1 MPMDGLTLGFMAR
14 ELRETLRDGR
24 IEKVTQPEKDM
35 LVLLIRAQGKNHK
48 LLLSA
53 APSFARAHLT
63 EASYQNPADAPMFCM
78 LMRKHLQAG
87 RITALE
93 QLGGDRVMK
102 ITIENKDELGDSAP
116 RELYLELMG
125 RHSNLTLVKDGRIID
140 AIRHVSGDMS
150 RVRQALPGLP
160 FVPPPVQ
167 DKIDP
172 KDLAEDALYQRLSA
186 QSGPLD
192 KALAASIR
200 GLSPVTA
207 REIAFRATGM
217 RRAEVNDLQLPEL
230 CRVICA
236 FFQRL
241 DAIAQPTAQMNPDG
255 LMADVLPF
263 PYLSLE
269 TALQKP
275 YPTLSAALDAFYFGR
290 DRRDRMNQ
298 KSASLKRLIKTILER
313 DEKKLALQEEE
324 LTDSARMEEYRVAG
338 ELLTAQGYLV
348 PRGAETA
355 QLQNFYD
362 PQGGMIEIA
371 LDVALTPAQNAQ
383 KYFKRYRK
391 ARVAQELAKAQKEK
405 TLAEI
410 ALLEQALFDLEESET
425 EQDLA
430 DVRKILEEAELVRAA
445 AGKGGNRPGG
455 KKDGKKKPRLPE
467 SAPMRFEAPDGTEI
481 IVGKNSAQNDRV
493 TGSARG
499 TDTWLHAKDMPG
511 SHVIIRAE
519 SVSPDTLA
527 MALRL
532 AAWFSKGKGVAVPVD
547 YTLRKYVKKPGG
559 APAGFV
565 IYTNQKTVMVST
577 SEGEIAA
584 MKRMSD

>member
-14 ELRETLRDGR
+14 ELKETLNGGK
-24 IEKVTQPEKDM
+24 IEKVNQPEKDM
-35 LVLLIRAQGKNHK
+35 LVLLIHAQGKNHK

-63 EASYQNPADAPMFCM
+63 NASYQNPADAPMFCM

-87 RITALE
+87 RITGLE
-93 QLGGDRVMK
+93 QLGGDRVLK
-102 ITIENKDELGDSAP
+102 ITVESKDELGDTAP

-160 FVPPPVQ
+160 FVPPPAQ

-172 KDLAEDALYQRLSA
+172 AELTEEALTEKLAAL
-186 QSGPLD
+186 SGPLD

-200 GLSPVTA
+200 GLSPVAA

-217 RRAEVNDLQLPEL
+217 HRTDLADLNLASLAQ
-230 CRVICA
+230 VVCA
-236 FFQRL
+236 FFRRL
-241 DAIAQPTAQMNPDG
+241 PEIAKPTAQMGPDG

-263 PYLSLE
+263 PYLSLNPD
-269 TALQKP
+269 LQKP
-275 YPTLSAALDAFYFGR
+275 CPTLSAALDAFYFGR

-298 KSASLKRLIKTILER
+298 KSQSLKRLIKTHLER

-324 LTDSARMEEYRVAG
+324 LTASAKMEEYRIAG

-348 PRGAETA
+348 PRGAETIE
-355 QLQNFYD
+355 LPNFYD
-362 PQGGMIEIA
+362 PQGGTMEIA
-371 LDVALTPAQNAQ
+371 LDVALNPAQNAQ

-391 ARVAQELAKAQKEK
+391 ARVAQDLAKEQKEK
-405 TLAEI
+405 TLKEM

-425 EQDLA
+425 EQDMA
-430 DVRKILEEAELVRAA
+430 DVRKALEDGGIVKPAG
-445 AGKGGNRPGG
+445 AGKGG
-455 KKDGKKKPRLPE
+455 KKKPKQPE
-467 SAPMRFEAPDGTEI
+467 SAPLRFEAPDGTEI

-499 TDTWLHAKDMPG
+499 NDTWLHAKDMPG
-511 SHVIIRAE
+511 SHVIVKAE
-519 SVSPDTLA
+519 HPAPDTLG

-532 AAWFSKGKGVAVPVD
+532 AAWYSRGKGAAVPVD
-547 YTLRKYVKKPGG
+547 YTLRKNVKKPGG
-559 APAGFV
+559 SPAGFV
-565 IYTNQKTVMVST
+565 IYTNQKTVMVSAT
-577 SEGEIAA
+577 EGEIAA
-584 MKRMSD
+584 MKRL

>member
-53 APSFARAHLT
+53 ASSFSRAHIT
-63 EASYQNPADAPMFCM
+63 EAAYQNPIDAPMFCM

-87 RITALE
+87 RITGLE
-93 QLGGDRVMK
+93 QLGGDRVLK
-102 ITIENKDELGDSAP
+102 ITIENKDELGDTAP

-160 FVPPPVQ
+160 FVPPPAQ

-172 KDLAEDALYQRLSA
+172 AVLTEEKLAEKLSA
-186 QSGPLD
+186 LSGPLD

-200 GLSPVTA
+200 GLSPAAA
-207 REIAFRATGM
+207 REIAFRATGLHRTEM
-217 RRAEVNDLQLPEL
+217 TDLRLEEL
-230 CRVICA
+230 CKVVCA
-236 FFQRL
+236 FFRRL
-241 DAIAQPTAQMNPDG
+241 PEIAKPTAQMGPDG

-263 PYLSLE
+263 PYLSLD
-269 TALQKP
+269 TALQKT
-275 YPTLSAALDAFYFGR
+275 YPSLSAALDAFYFGR

-298 KSASLKRLIKTILER
+298 KSQTLKRLIKTHLER

-324 LTDSARMEEYRVAG
+324 LTASAKMEEYRIAG

-348 PRGAETA
+348 PRGAETV
-355 QLQNFYD
+355 QLPNFYD
-362 PQGGMIEIA
+362 PQGGMIEIV
-371 LDVALTPAQNAQ
+371 LDVALNPAQNAQ

-391 ARVAQELAKAQKEK
+391 ARVAQDLAKEQKEK
-405 TLAEI
+405 TLKEI
-410 ALLEQALFDLEESET
+410 ELLEQALFDLEESET
-425 EQDLA
+425 EQDMA
-430 DVRKILEEAELVRAA
+430 DVRKALEDGGVLKPVPT
-445 AGKGGNRPGG
+445 GKG
-455 KKDGKKKPRLPE
+455 DKKKPKQPE
-467 SAPMRFEAPDGTEI
+467 STPMRFEAADGTEI
-481 IVGKNSAQNDRV
+481 VVGKNSAQNDRV
-493 TGSARG
+493 TGSAKG
-499 TDTWLHAKDMPG
+499 SDTWLHAKDMPG
-511 SHVIIRAE
+511 SHVIIKAE
-519 SVSPDTLA
+519 QPSHDTLA
-527 MALRL
+527 AALRL
-532 AAWFSKGKGVAVPVD
+532 AAWYSKGKGVSVPVD

-565 IYTNQKTVMVST
+565 IYTNQKTVMVSAT
-577 SEGEIAA
+577 EGEINTI
-584 MKRMSD
+584 KRL

>member
-1 MPMDGLTLGFMAR
+1 MDGLTLGFMAR
-14 ELRETLRDGR
+14 ELRETLQDGR
-24 IEKVTQPEKDM
+24 VEKVSQPEKDM
-35 LVLLIRAQGKNHK
+35 LVLTIRAQGKNHK

-63 EASYQNPADAPMFCM
+63 EANYQNPADAPMFCM
-78 LMRKHLQAG
+78 LMRKHLQGG
-87 RITALE
+87 RLTGLN
-93 QLGGDRVMK
+93 QLGGDRVLVL
-102 ITIENKDELGDSAP
+102 TIENKDELGDSAP

-125 RHSNLTLVKDGRIID
+125 RHSNLTLVKDGRIVD

-172 KDLAEDALYQRLSA
+172 AELTEALLSARLSSL
-186 QSGPLD
+186 SGPVD
-192 KALAASIR
+192 KALSASIR
-200 GLSPVTA
+200 GLSPAAA

-217 RRAEVNDLQLPEL
+217 HKTDLGDLDVAELSGIVCALFRRMPAMA
-230 CRVICA
+230 R
-236 FFQRL
+236 
-241 DAIAQPTAQMNPDG
+241 PTAQMGPDG

-269 TALQKP
+269 PSLQKP
-275 YPTLSAALDAFYFGR
+275 YPSLSAALDAFYFGR

-298 KSASLKRLIKTILER
+298 KSQALKRLIKTHLER

-324 LTDSARMEEYRVAG
+324 LTASARMEEYRMAG
-338 ELLTAQGYLV
+338 ELLTAQAYLV
-348 PRGAETA
+348 PRGAETVA
-355 QLQNFYD
+355 LPNFYD
-362 PQGGMIEIA
+362 PQGGVMEIA

-391 ARVAQELAKAQKEK
+391 ARVAQELAKEQKEK
-405 TLAEI
+405 TLKEME
-410 ALLEQALFDLEESET
+410 LLEQALFDLEESET
-425 EQDLA
+425 EQDMA
-430 DVRKILEEAELVRAA
+430 DVRKALEDGGILKP
-445 AGKGGNRPGG
+445 AGAKN
-455 KKDGKKKPRLPE
+455 GKKKPKSPE

-511 SHVIIRAE
+511 SHVIVKSEHPSPE
-519 SVSPDTLA
+519 SLS

-532 AAWFSKGKGVAVPVD
+532 AAWYSKGKGVSVPVD

-559 APAGFV
+559 SPAGFV
-565 IYTNQKTVMVST
+565 IYTNQKTAVINT
-577 SEGEIAA
+577 AEGEIAH
-584 MKRMSD
+584 MKRI

>member
-14 ELRETLRDGR
+14 ELKETLNGGK
-24 IEKVTQPEKDM
+24 IEKVNQPEKDM
-35 LVLLIRAQGKNHK
+35 LVLLIHAQGKNHK

-63 EASYQNPADAPMFCM
+63 NASYQNPADAPMFCM

-87 RITALE
+87 RITGLE
-93 QLGGDRVMK
+93 QLGGDRVLK
-102 ITIENKDELGDSAP
+102 ITVESKDELGDTAP

-160 FVPPPVQ
+160 FVPPPAQ

-172 KDLAEDALYQRLSA
+172 AELTEEALSDKLTALA
-186 QSGPLD
+186 GPLD

-200 GLSPVTA
+200 GLSPVAA

-217 RRAEVNDLQLPEL
+217 QRADLADLNLSSLSQ
-230 CRVICA
+230 VVCA
-236 FFQRL
+236 FFRRL
-241 DAIAQPTAQMNPDG
+241 PEIAKPTAQMGPDG

-263 PYLSLE
+263 PYLSLNPD
-269 TALQKP
+269 LQKP

-298 KSASLKRLIKTILER
+298 KSQSLKRLIKTHLER

-324 LTDSARMEEYRVAG
+324 LTASAKMEEYRIAG

-348 PRGAETA
+348 PRGAETVE
-355 QLQNFYD
+355 LPNFYD
-362 PQGGMIEIA
+362 PQGGTVEIT
-371 LDVALTPAQNAQ
+371 LDVALNPAQNAQ

-391 ARVAQELAKAQKEK
+391 ARVAQDLAKEQKEK
-405 TLAEI
+405 TLKEI
-410 ALLEQALFDLEESET
+410 ELLEQALFDLEESET
-425 EQDLA
+425 EQDMA
-430 DVRKILEEAELVRAA
+430 DVRKALEDGGIVKPAA
-445 AGKGGNRPGG
+445 TGKG
-455 KKDGKKKPRLPE
+455 GKKKPPKKPD
-467 SAPMRFEAPDGTEI
+467 SAPLRFEAPDGTEI

-493 TGSARG
+493 TGAARG
-499 TDTWLHAKDMPG
+499 NDTWLHAKDMPG
-511 SHVIIRAE
+511 SHVIVKAE
-519 SVSPDTLA
+519 HPAPDTLG

-532 AAWFSKGKGVAVPVD
+532 AAWYSRGKGAAVPVD
-547 YTLRKYVKKPGG
+547 YTLRKNVKKPGG
-559 APAGFV
+559 SPAGFV

-577 SEGEIAA
+577 TEGEIAT
-584 MKRMSD
+584 MKRL

>member
-14 ELRETLRDGR
+14 ELRETLNGGK
-24 IEKVTQPEKDM
+24 IEKVNQPEKDM
-35 LVLLIRAQGKNHK
+35 LVLLIHAQGKNHK

-63 EASYQNPADAPMFCM
+63 NAAYQNPADAPMFCM

-93 QLGGDRVMK
+93 QLGGDRVLK
-102 ITIENKDELGDSAP
+102 ITVESKDELGDTAP
-116 RELYLELMG
+116 KELYLELMG

-160 FVPPPVQ
+160 FVPPPAQ

-172 KDLAEDALYQRLSA
+172 AELTEEALSEKLAAL
-186 QSGPLD
+186 SGPLD

-200 GLSPVTA
+200 GLSPVAA

-217 RRAEVNDLQLPEL
+217 HRTELADLNLTALSQ
-230 CRVICA
+230 VVCA
-236 FFQRL
+236 FFRKMPE
-241 DAIAQPTAQMNPDG
+241 IAKPTAQMGPDG

-269 TALQKP
+269 PDLQKP
-275 YPTLSAALDAFYFGR
+275 YPSLSAALDAFYFGR

-298 KSASLKRLIKTILER
+298 KSQSLKRLIKTHLER

-324 LTDSARMEEYRVAG
+324 LTASAKMEEYRIAG

-348 PRGAETA
+348 PRGAETVE
-355 QLQNFYD
+355 LPNFYD
-362 PQGGMIEIA
+362 PNGGTVEIA

-391 ARVAQELAKAQKEK
+391 ARVAQDLAKEQKEK
-405 TLAEI
+405 TLKEI
-410 ALLEQALFDLEESET
+410 ELLEQALFDLEESET
-425 EQDLA
+425 EQDMA
-430 DVRKILEEAELVRAA
+430 DVRKALEDGGIVKPASS
-445 AGKGGNRPGG
+445 GKG
-455 KKDGKKKPRLPE
+455 GKKKPPKQPD
-467 SAPMRFEAPDGTEI
+467 SAPLRFEAPDGTEI
-481 IVGKNSAQNDRV
+481 IVGKNSAQNDRL
-493 TGSARG
+493 TGAARG
-499 TDTWLHAKDMPG
+499 NDTWLHAKDMPG
-511 SHVIIRAE
+511 SHVIVKAE
-519 SVSPDTLA
+519 RPAPETLG

-532 AAWFSKGKGVAVPVD
+532 AAWYSRGKGAAVPVD
-547 YTLRKYVKKPGG
+547 YTLRKNVKKPGG
-559 APAGFV
+559 SPAGFV
-565 IYTNQKTVMVST
+565 VYTNQKTVMVST
-577 SEGEIAA
+577 TEGEIAA
-584 MKRMSD
+584 MKRM

>member
-14 ELRETLRDGR
+14 ELRETLSDGR
-24 IEKVTQPEKDM
+24 IEKVSQPEKDM
-35 LVLLIRAQGKNHK
+35 LVLVVRAQGKNYK

-63 EASYQNPADAPMFCM
+63 DANYQNPADAPMFCM
-78 LMRKHLQAG
+78 LMRKHLQGG
-87 RITALE
+87 RLTGLE
-93 QLGGDRVMK
+93 QLGGDRVLK
-102 ITIENKDELGDSAP
+102 LTIENKDELGDTAP

-125 RHSNLTLVKDGRIID
+125 RHSNLTLVKDGRIVD

-160 FVPPPVQ
+160 FVPPPAQ

-172 KDLAEDALYQRLSA
+172 AELTEEALAARLG
-186 QSGPLD
+186 QLSGPLD

-200 GLSPVTA
+200 GLSPTAA
-207 REIAFRATGM
+207 REIAFRATGLHRTELGDLDILELSNVVCSLF
-217 RRAEVNDLQLPEL
+217 RRMPGMA
-230 CRVICA
+230 R
-236 FFQRL
+236 
-241 DAIAQPTAQMNPDG
+241 PTAQMGPDG

-269 TALQKP
+269 TGLQKP

-298 KSASLKRLIKTILER
+298 KSQALKRLIKTHLER

-324 LTDSARMEEYRVAG
+324 LTASAKMEEYRVAG
-338 ELLTAQGYLV
+338 ELLTAQAYLV
-348 PRGAETA
+348 PRGAETVS
-355 QLQNFYD
+355 LPNFYD
-362 PQGGMIEIA
+362 PQGGDMEIA

-391 ARVAQELAKAQKEK
+391 ARVAQDLAKEQKEK
-405 TLAEI
+405 TLREME
-410 ALLEQALFDLEESET
+410 LLEQALFDLEESET
-425 EQDLA
+425 EQDMA
-430 DVRKILEEAELVRAA
+430 DVRKALEEGGIVKPAA
-445 AGKGGNRPGG
+445 AKGG
-455 KKDGKKKPRLPE
+455 KKKQKQPD
-467 SAPMRFEAPDGTEI
+467 SAPMRFLAPDGTEI

-499 TDTWLHAKDMPG
+499 GDTWLHAKDMPG
-511 SHVIIRAE
+511 SHVIVKSERP
-519 SVSPDTLA
+519 SPDTLA

-532 AAWFSKGKGVAVPVD
+532 AAWYSRGKGVSVPVD
-547 YTLRKYVKKPGG
+547 YTLRKHVKKPGG
-559 APAGFV
+559 SPAGFV
-565 IYTNQKTVMVST
+565 IYTNQKTVVT
-577 SEGEIAA
+577 SAAEGEIAA
-584 MKRMSD
+584 MKRV

>member
-14 ELRETLRDGR
+14 ELRETLTDGR
-24 IEKVTQPEKDM
+24 IEKVSQPEKDM
-35 LVLLIRAQGKNHK
+35 LVLVIRAQGKNHK

-63 EASYQNPADAPMFCM
+63 DANYQNPADAPMFCM
-78 LMRKHLQAG
+78 LMRKHLQGG
-87 RITALE
+87 RLTNLE
-93 QLGGDRVMK
+93 QVGGDRVLK
-102 ITIENKDELGDSAP
+102 LTIENKDELGDTAP

-125 RHSNLTLVKDGRIID
+125 RHSNLTLVKDGRIVD

-160 FVPPPVQ
+160 FVPPPAQ

-172 KDLAEDALYQRLSA
+172 AELTEEALAERMTQL
-186 QSGPLD
+186 SGPLD

-200 GLSPVTA
+200 GLSPTAA
-207 REIAFRATGM
+207 REIAFRATGLH
-217 RRAEVNDLQLPEL
+217 RTELSDLNIAELSG
-230 CRVICA
+230 VICA
-236 FFQRL
+236 LFGRMPQMAR
-241 DAIAQPTAQMNPDG
+241 PTAQMRPDG

-269 TALQKP
+269 TGLQKP

-298 KSASLKRLIKTILER
+298 KSQALKRLIKTHLER

-324 LTDSARMEEYRVAG
+324 LTASAKMEEYRVAG
-338 ELLTAQGYLV
+338 ELLTAQAYLV
-348 PRGAETA
+348 PRGAETV
-355 QLQNFYD
+355 QLPNFYD
-362 PQGGMIEIA
+362 PQGGTVEIA

-391 ARVAQELAKAQKEK
+391 ARVAQDLAREQKEK
-405 TLAEI
+405 TLKEI
-410 ALLEQALFDLEESET
+410 ELLEQAMFDLEESET
-425 EQDLA
+425 EQDMA
-430 DVRKILEEAELVRAA
+430 DVRKALEEGGIVKPA
-445 AGKGGNRPGG
+445 AGKGG
-455 KKDGKKKPRLPE
+455 KKKPRQPE
-467 SAPMRFEAPDGTEI
+467 SAPMRFLAPDGTEI

-493 TGSARG
+493 TGAAKG

-511 SHVIIRAE
+511 SHVIVKAE
-519 SVSPDTLA
+519 HPSPDTLA

-532 AAWFSKGKGVAVPVD
+532 AAWFSRGKGVSVPVD
-547 YTLRKYVKKPGG
+547 YTLRKHVKKPGG
-559 APAGFV
+559 SPAGFV
-565 IYTNQKTVMVST
+565 IYTNQKTVVT
-577 SEGEIAA
+577 SATEGEIAG
-584 MKRMSD
+584 MKRG

>member
-14 ELRETLRDGR
+14 ELRETLSDGR
-24 IEKVTQPEKDM
+24 IEKVSQPEKDM
-35 LVLLIRAQGKNHK
+35 LVLVVRAQGKNYK

-63 EASYQNPADAPMFCM
+63 DANYQNPADAPMFCM
-78 LMRKHLQAG
+78 LMRKHLQGG
-87 RITALE
+87 RLTSLE
-93 QLGGDRVMK
+93 QLGGDRVLK
-102 ITIENKDELGDSAP
+102 LTIENKDELGDTAP

-125 RHSNLTLVKDGRIID
+125 RHSNLTLVKDGRIVD

-160 FVPPPVQ
+160 FVPPPAQ

-172 KDLAEDALYQRLSA
+172 AELTEEALTERLS
-186 QSGPLD
+186 QLSGPLD

-200 GLSPVTA
+200 GLSPTAA
-207 REIAFRATGM
+207 REIAFRATGLH
-217 RRAEVNDLQLPEL
+217 RTELGDLDVQEL
-230 CRVICA
+230 CKVVCA
-236 FFQRL
+236 LFGRMPGM
-241 DAIAQPTAQMNPDG
+241 ARPTAQMGPDG

-269 TALQKP
+269 TGLQKP

-298 KSASLKRLIKTILER
+298 KSQALKRLIKTHLER

-324 LTDSARMEEYRVAG
+324 LTASAKMEEYRVAG
-338 ELLTAQGYLV
+338 ELLTAQAYLV
-348 PRGAETA
+348 PRGAETVS
-355 QLQNFYD
+355 LPNFYD
-362 PQGGMIEIA
+362 PQGGDMEIA

-391 ARVAQELAKAQKEK
+391 ARVAQDLAKEQKEK
-405 TLAEI
+405 TLREME
-410 ALLEQALFDLEESET
+410 LLEQALFDLEESET
-425 EQDLA
+425 EQDMA
-430 DVRKILEEAELVRAA
+430 DVRKALEEGGIVKPAA
-445 AGKGGNRPGG
+445 AKGG
-455 KKDGKKKPRLPE
+455 KKKQKQPD
-467 SAPMRFEAPDGTEI
+467 SAPMRFLAPDGTEI

-493 TGSARG
+493 TGAAKG

-511 SHVIIRAE
+511 SHVIVKAE
-519 SVSPDTLA
+519 RPSPDTLA

-532 AAWFSKGKGVAVPVD
+532 AAWYSKGKGVSVPVD
-547 YTLRKYVKKPGG
+547 YTLRKHVKKPGG
-559 APAGFV
+559 SPAGFV
-565 IYTNQKTVMVST
+565 IYTNQKTVVT
-577 SEGEIAA
+577 SATEGEIAG
-584 MKRMSD
+584 MKRV

>member
-14 ELRETLRDGR
+14 ELRETLGDGR
-24 IEKVTQPEKDM
+24 IEKVSQPEKDM
-35 LVLLIRAQGKNHK
+35 LVLVVRAQGKNYK

-63 EASYQNPADAPMFCM
+63 DANYQNPADAPMFCM
-78 LMRKHLQAG
+78 LMRKHLQGG
-87 RITALE
+87 RLTSLE
-93 QLGGDRVMK
+93 QLGGDRVLK
-102 ITIENKDELGDSAP
+102 LTIENKDELGDTAP

-125 RHSNLTLVKDGRIID
+125 RHSNLTLVKDGRIVD

-160 FVPPPVQ
+160 FVPPPAQ

-172 KDLAEDALYQRLSA
+172 AELTENALTERLS
-186 QSGPLD
+186 QLSGPLD

-200 GLSPVTA
+200 GLSPTAA
-207 REIAFRATGM
+207 REIAFRATGLHRTELGDLDILELSNVVCSLF
-217 RRAEVNDLQLPEL
+217 RRMPGMA
-230 CRVICA
+230 R
-236 FFQRL
+236 
-241 DAIAQPTAQMNPDG
+241 PTAQMGPDG

-269 TALQKP
+269 TNLQKP

-298 KSASLKRLIKTILER
+298 KSQALKRLIKTHLER

-324 LTDSARMEEYRVAG
+324 LTASAKMEEYRVAG
-338 ELLTAQGYLV
+338 ELLTAQAYLV
-348 PRGAETA
+348 PRGAETVS
-355 QLQNFYD
+355 LPNFYD
-362 PQGGMIEIA
+362 PQGGDMEIA

-391 ARVAQELAKAQKEK
+391 ARVAQDLAKEQKEK
-405 TLAEI
+405 TLREME
-410 ALLEQALFDLEESET
+410 LLEQALFDLEESET
-425 EQDLA
+425 EQDMA
-430 DVRKILEEAELVRAA
+430 DVRKALEEGGIVKPAA
-445 AGKGGNRPGG
+445 AKGR
-455 KKDGKKKPRLPE
+455 KKKQKQPD
-467 SAPMRFEAPDGTEI
+467 SAPMRFLAPDGTEI

-493 TGSARG
+493 TGAAKG

-511 SHVIIRAE
+511 SHVIVKSERP
-519 SVSPDTLA
+519 SPDTLA

-532 AAWFSKGKGVAVPVD
+532 AAWYSRGKGVSVPVD
-547 YTLRKYVKKPGG
+547 YTLRKHVKKPGG
-559 APAGFV
+559 SPAGFV
-565 IYTNQKTVMVST
+565 IYTNQKTVVT
-577 SEGEIAA
+577 SAAEGEIAA
-584 MKRMSD
+584 MKRV

>member
-14 ELRETLRDGR
+14 ELNETLNGGK
-24 IEKVTQPEKDM
+24 IEKVNQPEKDM
-35 LVLLIRAQGKNHK
+35 LVLLIHAQGKNHK

-53 APSFARAHLT
+53 VPSFARAHLT
-63 EASYQNPADAPMFCM
+63 GASYPNPADAPMFCM

-93 QLGGDRVMK
+93 QLGGDRVLK
-102 ITIENKDELGDSAP
+102 ITVESKDELGDTAP

-160 FVPPPVQ
+160 FVPPPAQ
-167 DKIDP
+167 DKINP
-172 KDLAEDALYQRLSA
+172 AELTEEALLEKLTVLA
-186 QSGPLD
+186 GPLD

-200 GLSPVTA
+200 GLSPVAA
-207 REIAFRATGM
+207 REIAYRATGM
-217 RRAEVNDLQLPEL
+217 HRTDLAEVNLSSLSQ
-230 CRVICA
+230 VVCA
-236 FFQRL
+236 FFRRMQ
-241 DAIAQPTAQMNPDG
+241 DIAQPTAQMGPDG

-263 PYLSLE
+263 PYLSLNPD
-269 TALQKP
+269 LQKP

-298 KSASLKRLIKTILER
+298 KSQSLKRLIKTHLER

-324 LTDSARMEEYRVAG
+324 LTASAKMEEYRIAG
-338 ELLTAQGYLV
+338 ELLTAQAYVV
-348 PRGAETA
+348 PRGAETVE
-355 QLQNFYD
+355 LPNFYD
-362 PQGGMIEIA
+362 PNGGAVEIA
-371 LDVALTPAQNAQ
+371 LDVALNPAQNAQ

-391 ARVAQELAKAQKEK
+391 ARVAQDLAKEQKEK
-405 TLAEI
+405 PLKEM

-425 EQDLA
+425 EQDMA
-430 DVRKILEEAELVRAA
+430 DVRKALEEGGIVKPAA
-445 AGKGGNRPGG
+445 GAGAGKGGR
-455 KKDGKKKPRLPE
+455 KKPKQNAE
-467 SAPMRFEAPDGTEI
+467 SAPLRFEAPDGTEI

-493 TGSARG
+493 TGSAKG
-499 TDTWLHAKDMPG
+499 NDTWLHAKDMPG
-511 SHVIIRAE
+511 SHVIVKAE
-519 SVSPDTLA
+519 HPSQETLS

-532 AAWFSKGKGVAVPVD
+532 AAWYSRGKGAAVPVD
-547 YTLRKYVKKPGG
+547 YTLRKNVKKPGG
-559 APAGFV
+559 SPAGFV

-577 SEGEIAA
+577 TEGEIAA
-584 MKRMSD
+584 MKRL